1 MPWTPIDSEYSKDG
15 GDMRIG
21 KCDGCGA
28 RSRMVNW
35 AYRTLR
41 MPAGNYCDECYEK
54 FDLEYHRK
62 PTSIAATKDD
72 ISPWQENAIRDL
84 EEDR

>member
-1 MPWTPIDSEYSKDG
+1 
-15 GDMRIG
+15 MRIG

-35 AYRTLR
+35 ANQLHPWHPKPGY
-41 MPAGNYCDECYEK
+41 YCDVCYDK
-54 FDLEYHRK
+54 FNLEDRPK
-62 PTSIAATKDD
+62 KTSVAATKDD